1 MSDAFMAI
9 NTGFSLIQPV
19 GVLVNRATSLLG
31 KVHEF
36 EIVSVVTLV

>member
-1 MSDAFMAI
+1 MAVDTAFPI
-9 NTGFSLIQPV
+9 IQSV